1 MHGILGKGAQ
11 GWRYSPHH
19 AREVVDDF
27 HVEEERECMSALLRV
42 AWRRIVLDEGH
53 VMGASADSNKALMC
67 AGMCV

>member
-1 MHGILGKGAQ
+1 M
-11 GWRYSPHH
+11 
-19 AREVVDDF
+19 DDF